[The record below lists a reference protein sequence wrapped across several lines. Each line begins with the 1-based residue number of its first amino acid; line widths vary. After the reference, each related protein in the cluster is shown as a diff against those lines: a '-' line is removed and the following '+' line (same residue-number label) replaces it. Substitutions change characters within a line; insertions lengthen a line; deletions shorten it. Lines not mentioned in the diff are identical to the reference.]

1 MYMSIVG
8 IIDAIV
14 SSTLTADTSD
24 PCNQH
29 HHAQHGHIEYTR
41 RFDDENN
48 LQHQQ
53 HTTIQ
58 QDSHHH
64 HQHQQQWSRKH
75 TLIPVRIVCVAEKC
89 PTISATMSGFM
100 NCTIMTIIIG
110 GMVVRIIFLVL
121 LLLFLLLLRLL
132 TFISSMNPNSILV
145 VLMSWSSSCATS
157 LSRLT
162 LSDSSVNQQSS
173 MQDCTTRSKHR
184 MLCLEQIHG
193 QSF

>member
-29 HHAQHGHIEYTR
+29 HHAQHGHIEYTK

-58 QDSHHH
+58 QDSHH

-110 GMVVRIIFLVL
+110 GMVVRIIFLVPL
-121 LLLFLLLLRLL
+121 LLLFPPTPHIHQQHEPQLHPRCAYVMVFFLCH
-132 TFISSMNPNSILV
+132 FLV
-145 VLMSWSSSCATS
+145 TANTI
-157 LSRLT
+157 R
-162 LSDSSVNQQSS
+162 
-173 MQDCTTRSKHR
+173 
-184 MLCLEQIHG
+184 
-193 QSF
+193 